1 MFDES
6 VRTLLTQHDKLQY
19 TLIVF
24 GNVANTPRSPFC
36 FVSELYIVVRF
47 NNGRR
52 KKIQRKMD
60 VDSSSTVAKVL
71 TIGCLVFSLV
81 GVVLNIIVLAVVRQ
95 IRSMHTVTNYLLAN
109 VALANL
115 LTLIW
120 PSNIGSLRVLGPNM
134 DNATGNFLCKFIDF
148 FPLVTMS
155 VSALTLTTLA
165 VERYQGLVK
174 PLSSRFKLTRT
185 SALFAIFVV
194 WIVALAFLTP
204 FLLFTNFNK
213 EKEKCQHNFASTAG
227 AVCVVIFTIVTVVVP
242 CVTIT
247 FGYFRIIKGC
257 TSRMKFLMHAQP
269 TISHRRMPG

>member
-47 NNGRR
+47 NSGRR
-52 KKIQRKMD
+52 KKLQRKMD

-95 IRSMHTVTNYLLAN
+95 IRSMHTVTNYLLEN
-109 VALANL
+109 VALPDL

-120 PSNIGSLRVLGPNM
+120 PSNIGSLRVFGPNM

-174 PLSSRFKLTRT
+174 PLSSRFKFNKNISSLCYIR
-185 SALFAIFVV
+185 SLDCGSRLFDTIFAVYKFQQGKRKMPAQLCV
-194 WIVALAFLTP
+194 DCRSCMCCYFHHRDCCCSLRDNYI
-204 FLLFTNFNK
+204 LLF
-213 EKEKCQHNFASTAG
+213 
-227 AVCVVIFTIVTVVVP
+227 
-242 CVTIT
+242 
-247 FGYFRIIKGC
+247 
-257 TSRMKFLMHAQP
+257 
-269 TISHRRMPG
+269 